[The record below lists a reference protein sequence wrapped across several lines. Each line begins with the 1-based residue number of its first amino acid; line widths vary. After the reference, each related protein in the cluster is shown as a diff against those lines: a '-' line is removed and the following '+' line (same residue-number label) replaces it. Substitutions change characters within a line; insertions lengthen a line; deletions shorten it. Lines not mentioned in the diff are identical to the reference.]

1 LDIKP
6 LKLLKVVEGRR
17 KKLAYTQRAKDFV
30 RQNPRLI
37 KEFLNAV
44 RSIWDSKVGAKAS
57 FGRTTVK
64 LVEKKS
70 IHRKYFIVEIGQRK
84 FFVKWVAENFD
95 VGIPSVKAIS
105 QIKSM
110 QEAEGI
116 LRKHGIQPLHYEFG
130 FEGKNGSF
138 LVSNFYDLK
147 GLNEVPDLAI
157 IEEADRR
164 MNAAS
169 RELLEKGIFDLERRN
184 LFYDPRNK
192 KFIAFD
198 LSFES

>member
-1 LDIKP
+1 MDIKP

-44 RSIWDSKVGAKAS
+44 RSIWDSKVGAKAKY
-57 FGRTTVK
+57 GTTTVEK
-64 LVEKKS
+64 LKFSRDIKKFFLVERAGK
-70 IHRKYFIVEIGQRK
+70 K
-84 FFVKWVAENFD
+84 FFVKWVSTDFVRGVVVSSIEA
-95 VGIPSVKAIS
+95 
-105 QIKSM
+105 M
-110 QEAEGI
+110 REAEGI
-116 LRKHGIQPLHYEFG
+116 IRKHGIQPMQYEFG

-138 LVSNFYDLK
+138 LVSRFYGLK
-147 GLNEVPDLAI
+147 NLNEVSDNAVVR
-157 IEEADRR
+157 EADRR

-169 RELLEKGIFDLERRN
+169 RELSEKGIFDLERRN

-198 LSFES
+198 LGFES

>member
-1 LDIKP
+1 MDIRP
-6 LKLLKVVEGRR
+6 LKPLKVVEGRR

-44 RSIWDSKVGAKAS
+44 RSIWDSKVGAKAKY
-57 FGRTTVK
+57 GTTTVEK
-64 LVEKKS
+64 LKFSRDIKKFFLVERAGK
-70 IHRKYFIVEIGQRK
+70 K
-84 FFVKWVAENFD
+84 FFVKWVSTDFVRGVVVSSIEA
-95 VGIPSVKAIS
+95 
-105 QIKSM
+105 M
-110 QEAEGI
+110 REAEGI
-116 LRKHGIQPLHYEFG
+116 IRKHGIQPMQYEFG

-138 LVSNFYDLK
+138 LVSRFYGLK
-147 GLNEVPDLAI
+147 NLNEVSDNAVVR
-157 IEEADRR
+157 EADRR

-169 RELLEKGIFDLERRN
+169 RELSEKGIFDLERRN

-198 LSFES
+198 LGFES

>member
-1 LDIKP
+1 M
-6 LKLLKVVEGRR
+6 KVVEGRR

-44 RSIWDSKVGAKAS
+44 RSIWDSKVGAKAKY
-57 FGRTTVK
+57 GTTTVEK
-64 LVEKKS
+64 LKFSRDIKKFFLVERAGK
-70 IHRKYFIVEIGQRK
+70 K
-84 FFVKWVAENFD
+84 FFVKWVSTDFVRGVVVSSIEA
-95 VGIPSVKAIS
+95 
-105 QIKSM
+105 M
-110 QEAEGI
+110 REAEGI
-116 LRKHGIQPLHYEFG
+116 IRKHGIQPMQYEFG

-138 LVSNFYDLK
+138 LVSRFYGLK
-147 GLNEVPDLAI
+147 NLNEVSDNAVVR
-157 IEEADRR
+157 EADRR

-169 RELLEKGIFDLERRN
+169 RELSEKGIFDLERRN